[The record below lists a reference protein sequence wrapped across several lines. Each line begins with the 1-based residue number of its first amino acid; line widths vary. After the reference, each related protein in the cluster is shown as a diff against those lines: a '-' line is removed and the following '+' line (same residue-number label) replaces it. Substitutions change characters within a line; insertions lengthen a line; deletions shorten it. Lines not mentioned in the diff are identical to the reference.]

1 MGRILIVEDDPIIS
15 RGLAKIAD
23 SIDHDLELITTGYGE
38 EALRYAKQGDIDAF
52 FLDIQLKDYS
62 GLLLGKK
69 IRKIDAYQLTPI
81 VFITAIPTKELLAF
95 KEVHCYDYI
104 VKPFSEEEVKKV
116 FKTIIYHGISEKAN
130 KGSVLK
136 LKQKEYTYII
146 QQEEIIYIESMNR
159 KLSIR
164 TIDGEF
170 TVSTY
175 TLNQILDE
183 LTTGFVQCHR
193 GYIINSSYIE
203 KIDKADNLIYLK
215 EKDIPIPLGR
225 KYKEELMDKY

>member
-15 RGLAKIAD
+15 RGLAKIAN
-23 SIDHDLELITTGYGE
+23 SIDHELELIITGHAE
-38 EALRYAKQGDIDAF
+38 EALSYAKQGDVNAF

-146 QQEEIIYIESMNR
+146 QQEGIIYIESMNR

-164 TIDGEF
+164 TINDEF

-215 EKDIPIPLGR
+215 ERDIPIPLGR
-225 KYKEELMDKY
+225 KYKEELLDKY